1 MGLIMAYR
9 ALKISDASFSKWDGM
24 LATAMDRAGF
34 QLEDTGRGIVKAT
47 SPNHEV
53 TLLPSH
59 IPSKRVLEAISKK
72 AGLAMV

>member
-1 MGLIMAYR
+1 
-9 ALKISDASFSKWDGM
+9 M